1 MSVDLG
7 QVRKGM
13 EVHSSDGVCLGKVK
27 EVWLGTDPT
36 STHARCDEE
45 MCSRLE
51 VHHRERLMRKVVMY
65 VPYSAISGVS
75 GKVVTLNVDAQ
86 TARSKGWSRKPGWI
100 PERESEFGV
109 SGRDG
114 RPVLPGGGTGG

>member
-51 VHHRERLMRKVVMY
+51 VHRRERLMRKVVMY
-65 VPYSAISGVS
+65 IPYSAIGDVS
-75 GKVVTLNVDAQ
+75 DKRVILNVDAQ
-86 TARSKGWSRKPGWI
+86 AASSKGWSRRPRWI
-100 PERESEFGV
+100 PITRGIELPIH
-109 SGRDG
+109 SGGPSDG
-114 RPVLPGGGTGG
+114 LST